1 MCYIYRRMK
10 KQKLN
15 KTQKEILS
23 SIEKY
28 WENNPQLRF
37 CQLLQNIEIIQRIAI
52 SGGFWMK
59 DNFLTED
66 AELLE
71 RMNKWL

>member
-1 MCYIYRRMK
+1 MK

-15 KTQKEILS
+15 KTQKEILF
-23 SIEKY
+23 SIQKY

-37 CQLLQNIEIIQRIAI
+37 CQLLQNIGINEHIAF
-52 SGGFWMK
+52 SDGFWIK
-59 DNFLTED
+59 DNFFVKD

-71 RMNKWL
+71 GMNKCL